1 MINDNFSYNRHK
13 CAVHVMKKNSKITM
27 LEKFHLSAGIQLRIM
42 VIYESAVIWC

>member
-1 MINDNFSYNRHK
+1 MTTAAQITNIT
-13 CAVHVMKKNSKITM
+13 ITM